1 MKINSFSI
9 GSTSNHN
16 EDCVA
21 HVNMGINGYAVVM
34 ADGMGGLSHGEIASK
49 IACTT
54 IISHIQATYK
64 DFHSEFKI
72 LKEALEEADSKIYS
86 KRLRKYKCQMGT
98 TIAAAIVTEYMIF
111 YTWQGNVRIYHKHNG
126 ELKQLTTDHTLDIG
140 YDQQRITRCLKGVGL
155 RDDVPF
161 CSAKLSRGDSLFF
174 CTDGFYSDNEH
185 LLIKGADYSSIKNSI
200 KNPTDDSSIIE
211 INF

>member
-72 LKEALEEADSKIYS
+72 LKEALEEADCKIYS
-86 KRLRKYKCQMGT
+86 KGLSKYKCQMGT
-98 TIAAAIVTEYMIF
+98 TIAAAIVTDFMIF

-126 ELKQLTTDHTLDIG
+126 ELKLLTIDHTLDIG
-140 YDQQRITRCLKGVGL
+140 YGQQRITRCLKGVGL

-161 CSAKLSRGDSLFF
+161 LSAKLSRGDSLFF
-174 CTDGFYSDNEH
+174 CTDGFYRENES
-185 LLIKGADYSSIKNSI
+185 LLIKDTDYSSIKDGI
-200 KNPTDDSSIIE
+200 KDPTDDSSLIE
-211 INF
+211 IDF

>member
-1 MKINSFSI
+1 M
-9 GSTSNHN
+9 
-16 EDCVA
+16 DMLLLWPMVW
-21 HVNMGINGYAVVM
+21 
-34 ADGMGGLSHGEIASK
+34 GGLPHGEIASK

-86 KRLRKYKCQMGT
+86 KGLRKYKCQMGT

-126 ELKQLTTDHTLDIG
+126 ELKQLTTQIVT
-140 YDQQRITRCLKGVGL
+140 K
-155 RDDVPF
+155 F
-161 CSAKLSRGDSLFF
+161 LF
-174 CTDGFYSDNEH
+174 
-185 LLIKGADYSSIKNSI
+185 LIQMA
-200 KNPTDDSSIIE
+200 II
-211 INF
+211 